1 MKISDLKHFVKKL
14 SNDVND
20 DNNLMSVLMNETEVA
35 FRLEDGSFIKYSI
48 DKVTNTKLEDYQ

>member
-14 SNDVND
+14 ANDVPYD
-20 DNNLMSVLMNETEVA
+20 GDLMEIYVNEHGIA

>member
-20 DNNLMSVLMNETEVA
+20 DNNLMSILMNETEIA
-35 FRLEDGSFIKYSI
+35 FRLEDGSFIKYFI